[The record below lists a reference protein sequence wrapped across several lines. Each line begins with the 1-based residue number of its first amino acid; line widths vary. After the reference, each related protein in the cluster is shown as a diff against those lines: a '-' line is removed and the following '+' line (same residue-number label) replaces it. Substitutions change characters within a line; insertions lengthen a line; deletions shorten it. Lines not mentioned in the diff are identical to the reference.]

1 MLLQLLLSA
10 VAILVA
16 WTVLDTVMHRL
27 LLQPFYAENTSLVSE
42 APVAVVKKQ
51 LPVDSMASER
61 RPTRA
66 VIRLLCAKDRALLVP
81 PRAAL

>member
-27 LLQPFYAENTSLVSE
+27 LLQPFYAENTSLWRTF
-42 APVAVVKKQ
+42 
-51 LPVDSMASER
+51 DCR
-61 RPTRA
+61 CTRIPTIPM
-66 VIRLLCAKDRALLVP
+66 VISPCF
-81 PRAAL
+81 